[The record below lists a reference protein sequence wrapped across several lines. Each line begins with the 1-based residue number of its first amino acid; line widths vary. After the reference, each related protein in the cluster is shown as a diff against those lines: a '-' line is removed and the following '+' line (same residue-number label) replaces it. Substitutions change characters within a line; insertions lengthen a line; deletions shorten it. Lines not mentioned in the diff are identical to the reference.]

1 MKELLIYS
9 KVDCCLCEEALEILT
24 RVRTAFP
31 FELKKIDIME
41 NKDLYDQFRN
51 EIPVVYVNSKKA
63 FKYRVDESKLIRL
76 LR

>member
-1 MKELLIYS
+1 MKEVLIYS

>member
-1 MKELLIYS
+1 MKEVLIYS
-9 KVDCCLCEEALEILT
+9 KADCCLCEEALEILT
-24 RVRTAFP
+24 RVRTALP

-51 EIPVVYVNSKKA
+51 EIPVVYVDSKKA